1 MLVTV
6 RQLIEHATRHRYAIG
21 AFNTTNLEMT
31 LGIIRGAVDANSPVI
46 IQVTETTIEYAGL
59 KPITHIVETIA
70 KNAAVN
76 VPVALH
82 FDHGKNFRSIA
93 ECIHAGFSSIMIDAS
108 DLPFDENVALTKQS
122 VDYAHKHGVIA
133 QGEIGQL
140 KQAGDAIATLTP
152 EKYLTDPVEVER
164 FVKETGVDTLAI
176 AVGNVYGVKK
186 MEKGAPP
193 LDLNRLADIRARIPS
208 VPLVLHGASALKPE
222 AIRDAIDGG
231 IRIINIVTE
240 IEYAFSLRLRHT
252 LKAFEQEYDPRVI
265 LEPSIAAVQDI
276 VVNKLRDFGSKG
288 AASDFPPSTEFAS
301 H

>member
-6 RQLIEHATRHRYAIG
+6 KQLLDHAKQHKYAIG
-21 AFNTTNLEMT
+21 AFNAVNLETT
-31 LGIIRGAVDANSPVI
+31 LGIIRAAVDANSPVI
-46 IQVTETTIEYAGL
+46 IQISETTIEYAGL

-133 QGEIGQL
+133 QGEIGEL
-140 KQAGDAIATLTP
+140 KQAGDAIAALTP
-152 EKYLTDPVEVER
+152 EKYLTNPVEVER

-176 AVGNVYGVKK
+176 AIGNVYGIQK

-193 LDLNRLADIRARIPS
+193 LDLKRLADIHARIPS
-208 VPLVLHGASALKPE
+208 VPLVLHGASALKPD
-222 AIRDAIDGG
+222 AIREAIDGG

-240 IEYAFSLRLRHT
+240 VEYAFSLRLRHT
-252 LKAFEQEYDPRVI
+252 LKAFEQEYDPRI
-265 LEPSIAAVQDI
+265 LLEPSIASVQEL
-276 VVNKLRDFGSKG
+276 VTGKLKDFGSHD
-288 AASDFPPSTEFAS
+288 AASEFPSAAE
-301 H
+301 